1 MSLCTGMRVAV
12 HDSRLTGAE
21 AMNPTADF
29 SFLPGLA
36 RR

>member
-1 MSLCTGMRVAV
+1 MSIAV
-12 HDSRLTGAE
+12 HDSRLTVIE
-21 AMNPTADF
+21 AMTPPADF